1 MRKRVVVRGG
11 GDIASGT
18 IQKLFRAGFDVA
30 VLELPNPSFIR
41 RNVCY
46 GMAVLDGET
55 ELEGIKVVLVNGIE
69 EMEKAFAENKIAVLV
84 DPEGKLIEKIKPVAL
99 VDGILAK
106 KNLGTHRGMA
116 PATVALG
123 PGFTAGKDVDIVIE
137 TQRGHDLG
145 RLIFT
150 GDAIKNTGIPGDI
163 KGFSKERVIHS
174 PASGNIKNIRDIGD
188 LVEAGETIATIG
200 DTEVK
205 TEIAGVLRGLIRDGY
220 PVEKGLKIADVDP
233 RKEEVKNCFTISDKA
248 RNIGGSALEAV
259 MMLIDKRK

>member
-1 MRKRVVVRGG
+1 MKRRVVVRGG
-11 GDIASGT
+11 GDLASGT

-30 VLELPNPSFIR
+30 VLELENPSFIR
-41 RNVCY
+41 RKVCY

-55 ELEGIKVVLVNGIE
+55 ELEGIKAVLVKSIE
-69 EMEKAFAENKIAVLV
+69 DMEKAFAENKVAILI
-84 DPEGKLIEKIKPVAL
+84 DPEGKMIEKIKPVAL

-106 KNLGTHRGMA
+106 KNLGTHRNMA

-123 PGFTAGKDVDIVIE
+123 PGFTAGKDVDVVVE
-137 TQRGHDLG
+137 TQRGHNLG
-145 RLIFT
+145 RIIFE
-150 GDAIKNTGIPGDI
+150 GEAIKNTGIPGDI
-163 KGFSKERVIHS
+163 KGFSRERVIHS
-174 PASGNIKNIRDIGD
+174 PATGEIKNIRDIGD
-188 LVEAGETIATIG
+188 LVEAGETIAMIG

-205 TEIAGVLRGLIRDGY
+205 TEIAGVLRGIIRDGY

-259 MMLIDKRK
+259 MMLIEGRR